1 MVCDGINDA
10 PALAQAD
17 VGIAMGSGTDVAMEA
32 GGIVIIKNDL
42 RDVVTA
48 FDLSKE
54 TMAKIKQNMFFA
66 LFYNVIGI
74 PIAARVFMG
83 IGLVLRPELAGL
95 AMALSSVSVVLNSLL
110 LRYFRPGKRNWISL
124 IAPILMTAI
133 FTFVFIQFGRLSTA
147 MASGENSSMT
157 KKSVINTDSL
167 NYVTFISQNKTKIY
181 FTGDTMKLFLE
192 TKNLPAE
199 WKIAEGSIIFGKNE
213 MIIGSKEAAMMRE
226 EKLFTKTGDTIKNFF
241 GVEEMKIIGILAPTG
256 SIIDSYHIVD
266 SETFAQLKSNAEFM
280 IKTNIIP

>member
-1 MVCDGINDA
+1 
-10 PALAQAD
+10 
-17 VGIAMGSGTDVAMEA
+17 
-32 GGIVIIKNDL
+32 
-42 RDVVTA
+42 
-48 FDLSKE
+48 
-54 TMAKIKQNMFFA
+54 
-66 LFYNVIGI
+66 
-74 PIAARVFMG
+74 
-83 IGLVLRPELAGL
+83 
-95 AMALSSVSVVLNSLL
+95 
-110 LRYFRPGKRNWISL
+110 
-124 IAPILMTAI
+124 
-133 FTFVFIQFGRLSTA
+133 
-147 MASGENSSMT
+147 MT